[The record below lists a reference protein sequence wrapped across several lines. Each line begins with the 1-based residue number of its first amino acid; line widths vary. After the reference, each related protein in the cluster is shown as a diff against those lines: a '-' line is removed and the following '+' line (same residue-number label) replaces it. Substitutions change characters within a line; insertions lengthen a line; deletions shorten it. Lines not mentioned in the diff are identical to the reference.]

1 MGFSTYGDLARI
13 PTVRRI
19 LVLGLL
25 VRIPLWSAA
34 VVLTLHVVSHLHRSY
49 TEAGLL
55 EMAYSLA
62 LAVSGPWRGRRL
74 DQVGLRASLVPSLV
88 VMAACWSVAPWVGYW
103 GLLVFVVVAGAFTMP
118 IFSIVRQVLIGA
130 VPDEQRT
137 AVLSVDSVVVE
148 FSFMIG
154 PVLGVLAATYLPT
167 PVALLICQLGVVIG
181 GVAVWLVNPPFG
193 VDQRNDAPR
202 RRIREWLSPA
212 VLAILA
218 VSATAVLILTGED
231 LGTVAAL
238 REMHHT
244 TSIGWVLAL
253 WGLGSAVGGIV
264 YGALRRHP
272 PAPVLLILLAG
283 STTMVALADGRTMF
297 TVLLFVSGLFCA
309 PTITATIDDL
319 SRTVP
324 ANVRGEAMGWHGSA
338 LTLGGAAGAP
348 LVGWGI
354 DHGGWQGGFELAG
367 FVGLA
372 MALMGL
378 AVQLLRRRG
387 GPRVQPLG
395 DLTMP
400 PSAQDSRSPSLP

>member
-1 MGFSTYGDLARI
+1 MGFSTYADLARI

-34 VVLTLHVVSHLHRSY
+34 VVLTLHVVSHLDRSY

-74 DQVGLRASLVPSLV
+74 DQVGLRAALVPSLV

-103 GLLVFVVVAGAFTMP
+103 GLLVFVVVAGTFMMP

-137 AVLSVDSVVVE
+137 AALSVDSVVVE

-167 PVALLICQLGVVIG
+167 PVALLICQLAVVVG
-181 GVAVWLVNPPFG
+181 GIAVWLVDPPLG
-193 VDQRNDAPR
+193 VDQPKGAPR
-202 RRIREWLSPA
+202 RRVREWLSPA

-238 REMHHT
+238 REMDHT

-283 STTMVALADGRTMF
+283 STTLVALADGRAMF

-319 SRTVP
+319 SRSVP

-378 AVQLLRRRG
+378 LVQSLRRRG
-387 GPRVQPLG
+387 GAVPPGTTPVPQPV
-395 DLTMP
+395 DDP
-400 PSAQDSRSPSLP
+400 RSPSLS